1 VSWPLTAACLAFES
15 AAKINGYQAFAWYA
29 AWEREVGMITS
40 AEVAEAPTR
49 RRGLRLATRLSFR
62 NIGAVYVWIAL
73 IVIFTIWKPS
83 LFPTAQTAKSVL
95 NQYAI
100 TGLAALS
107 VVMPL
112 AAGIFDLSIGSTIGF
127 AGVFVGWSMNTLGLP
142 SAVAILLTLVAG
154 LAIGL
159 FNSLVVVRMRI
170 DSFIGTLATGS
181 IIAALT
187 LWVSGDQIITGKL
200 SGSFSDFASGSIAGI
215 QLPVL
220 YMLVAMLALGYV
232 LEQTVFGRQT
242 YAAGYGPDVARL
254 IGVRVAR
261 LRTISLVFSG
271 LLGSFAGI
279 ALAAQLGSA
288 DPTTGSEYL
297 IPAFSAVFVGAT
309 QFRHG
314 RFNPWGTVVAVL
326 MIGTGSVG
334 LLMAGTQEWMPQ
346 VFQGA
351 VLIVAV
357 GITGIQR
364 KRLRAKPLFGRRLR
378 TPRPPDQAAASSAS
392 VA

>member
-1 VSWPLTAACLAFES
+1 
-15 AAKINGYQAFAWYA
+15 
-29 AWEREVGMITS
+29 MITT
-40 AEVAEAPTR
+40 AEAAEAPVGR
-49 RRGLRLATRLSFR
+49 RVTRLAAMLNVR
-62 NIGAVYVWIAL
+62 NVGAVYVWIAL

-83 LFPTAQTAKSVL
+83 LFPTARTAKTTL
-95 NQYAI
+95 NEYAI

-127 AGVFVGWSMNTLGLP
+127 AGVFAGWSLNTLGLP
-142 SAVAILLTLVAG
+142 PVGAIALTLCAG

-159 FNSLVVVRMRI
+159 VNSLVVVRMRV
-170 DSFIGTLATGS
+170 DSFIGTLATGA

-187 LWVSGDQIITGKL
+187 LWVSGDQIITGNL
-200 SGSFSDFASGSIAGI
+200 SGSFMKFASASLAGI

-220 YMLVAMLALGYV
+220 YMLVAMLVLGYV
-232 LEQTVFGRQT
+232 LEQTVFGRRI
-242 YAAGYGPDVARL
+242 YAAGYGPEVARL
-254 IGVRVAR
+254 IGVRVPR
-261 LRTISLVFSG
+261 LRTVSLVCSG
-271 LLGSFAGI
+271 VLGSFAGI

-297 IPAFSAVFVGAT
+297 IPAFSAAFVGAT

-314 RFNPWGTVVAVL
+314 RFNPWGTIVAVL

-334 LLMAGTQEWMPQ
+334 LLLAGTQQWMPQ
-346 VFQGA
+346 VFEGV

-364 KRLRAKPLFGRRLR
+364 KRLRTSEQAGRKRQS
-378 TPRPPDQAAASSAS
+378 PPVAADSGQAA
-392 VA
+392 

>member
-1 VSWPLTAACLAFES
+1 
-15 AAKINGYQAFAWYA
+15 
-29 AWEREVGMITS
+29 MITS
-40 AEVAEAPTR
+40 AEIAEAPAKR
-49 RRGLRLATRLSFR
+49 RTVRLAARLSFR
-62 NIGAVYVWIAL
+62 NIGAVYVWIVL
-73 IVIFTIWKPS
+73 ILIFTIWKPS
-83 LFPTAQTAKSVL
+83 IFPTAQTAKSIL

-127 AGVFVGWSMNTLGLP
+127 AGVFVGWSLNTLKLP
-142 SAVAILLTLVAG
+142 PTAAILLTLVAG
-154 LAIGL
+154 LTIGL

-187 LWVSGDQIITGKL
+187 IWVSGDQIITGKL
-200 SGSFSDFASGSIAGI
+200 SGSFSDFASASLGGV

-288 DPTTGSEYL
+288 DPTTGAEYL

-364 KRLRAKPLFGRRLR
+364 KRLRARPLFGRRLR
-378 TPRPPDQAAASSAS
+378 APRVPEQVAPDGPPAG
-392 VA
+392 

>member
-1 VSWPLTAACLAFES
+1 MVT
-15 AAKINGYQAFAWYA
+15 
-29 AWEREVGMITS
+29 R
-40 AEVAEAPTR
+40 AEIAQTPVR
-49 RRGLRLATRLSFR
+49 RRATRLAASLSFR
-62 NIGAVYVWIAL
+62 NVGAVYVWIAL
-73 IVIFTIWKPS
+73 IVIFAIWKPD
-83 LFPTAQTAKSVL
+83 LFPTARTAKTIL

-127 AGVFVGWSMNTLGLP
+127 AGVFVGWSLNTLGLAP
-142 SAVAILLTLVAG
+142 VFAIALTLCAG

-159 FNSLVVVRMRI
+159 LNSLVVVRMRI

-200 SGSFSDFASGSIAGI
+200 SGGFMKVAGASLAGI

-220 YMLVAMLALGYV
+220 YMLVAMLVLGYV
-232 LEQTVFGRQT
+232 LEQTVFGRHV

-261 LRTISLVFSG
+261 LRTTSLVCSA
-271 LLGSFAGI
+271 LLGSFAGV
-279 ALAAQLGSA
+279 ALASQLGSA
-288 DPTTGSEYL
+288 DPTVGPEYL

-334 LLMAGTQEWMPQ
+334 LLLAGTQPWMPQ

-357 GITGIQR
+357 GVTGIQR
-364 KRLRAKPLFGRRLR
+364 KRLRPGGRPGRSLAGRARLSR
-378 TPRPPDQAAASSAS
+378 QAVPEDTPSAT
-392 VA
+392 

>member
-1 VSWPLTAACLAFES
+1 MSGEEANMT
-15 AAKINGYQAFAWYA
+15 
-29 AWEREVGMITS
+29 TT
-40 AEVAEAPTR
+40 AEATETPVKR
-49 RRGLRLATRLSFR
+49 RVTRLVSDLNFR

-73 IVIFTIWKPS
+73 IVIFAIWKPD
-83 LFPTAQTAKSVL
+83 LFPTAPTAKTTL
-95 NQYAI
+95 NEYAI

-112 AAGIFDLSIGSTIGF
+112 AAGVFDLSIGSTIGF

-142 SAVAILLTLVAG
+142 PAGAIALTLCAG

-159 FNSLVVVRMRI
+159 FNSLVVVRMRV
-170 DSFIGTLATGS
+170 DSFIGTLATGA

-200 SGSFSDFASGSIAGI
+200 SGSFMNVAGSSLAGI

-220 YMLVAMLALGYV
+220 YMLVAMLVLGYV
-232 LEQTVFGRQT
+232 LEQTVFGRRI
-242 YAAGYGPDVARL
+242 YAAGYGPEVARL
-254 IGVRVAR
+254 IGIRVTR
-261 LRTISLVFSG
+261 LRTVSLLCSG
-271 LLGSFAGI
+271 VLGSFAGI

-297 IPAFSAVFVGAT
+297 IPAFSAAFVGAT

-334 LLMAGTQEWMPQ
+334 LLLAGTQQWMPQ

-357 GITGIQR
+357 GHTRIQR
-364 KRLRAKPLFGRRLR
+364 KPLRSTQQAGRRQ
-378 TPRPPDQAAASSAS
+378 PPKRVAAGS
-392 VA
+392 VPVA

>member
-1 VSWPLTAACLAFES
+1 
-15 AAKINGYQAFAWYA
+15 
-29 AWEREVGMITS
+29 MITS
-40 AEVAEAPTR
+40 AEVAQAPEKR
-49 RRGLRLATRLSFR
+49 RTAGLATRLSYR
-62 NIGAVYVWIAL
+62 NVGAVYVWIAL
-73 IVIFTIWKPS
+73 IVIFAIWKPS
-83 LFPTAQTAKSVL
+83 LFPTAQTVKSTL

-112 AAGIFDLSIGSTIGF
+112 AAGVFDLSIGSTIGF
-127 AGVFVGWSMNTLGLP
+127 AGVFVGWSLDTLKLP
-142 SAVAILLTLVAG
+142 PAGAIALTLCAG

-200 SGSFSDFASGSIAGI
+200 SGSFMNVASASVGGI

-220 YMLVAMLALGYV
+220 YMLVAMLVLGYV
-232 LEQTVFGRQT
+232 LEQTVFGRQI

-254 IGVRVAR
+254 IGVRVGR
-261 LRTISLVFSG
+261 LRTISLVCSG
-271 LLGSFAGI
+271 LLGAFAGI
-279 ALAAQLGSA
+279 ALAAQLGAA
-288 DPTTGSEYL
+288 DPTTGPEYL

-334 LLMAGTQEWMPQ
+334 LLLAGTQPWMPQ

-357 GITGIQR
+357 GVTGIQR
-364 KRLRAKPLFGRRLR
+364 KRLRASGATGRKPQR
-378 TPRPPDQAAASSAS
+378 TPASGQVVADGPAAS
-392 VA
+392 

>member
-1 VSWPLTAACLAFES
+1 MV
-15 AAKINGYQAFAWYA
+15 
-29 AWEREVGMITS
+29 TS
-40 AEVAEAPTR
+40 AEVAQAPVER
-49 RRGLRLATRLSFR
+49 RNSPLFTRLSFR
-62 NIGAVYVWIAL
+62 NIGAVYVWIVL
-73 IVIFTIWKPS
+73 VVIFAIWKPD
-83 LFPTAQTAKSVL
+83 LFPTAQTAKSTL

-107 VVMPL
+107 IVMPL

-127 AGVFVGWSMNTLGLP
+127 AAVFVGWSLNTLGLP
-142 SAVAILLTLVAG
+142 PAGAILLTLCAG

-187 LWVSGDQIITGKL
+187 LWVSGDQILTGKL
-200 SGSFSDFASGSIAGI
+200 SGPFASFASASVGGI

-220 YMLVAMLALGYV
+220 YLLVVMLLLGYV
-232 LEQTVFGRQT
+232 LEQTVFGRHI

-254 IGVRVAR
+254 IGVQVSR
-261 LRTISLVFSG
+261 LRMISLICSG

-288 DPTTGSEYL
+288 DPTTGPEYL
-297 IPAFSAVFVGAT
+297 IPAFSAAFVGAT

-334 LLMAGTQEWMPQ
+334 LLEAGTQPWMPQ

-357 GITGIQR
+357 GVTGIQR
-364 KRLRAKPLFGRRLR
+364 KRLRASSMGGGRKQQ
-378 TPRPPDQAAASSAS
+378 PGPAVPAEVIPESPSAS
-392 VA
+392 

>member
-1 VSWPLTAACLAFES
+1 
-15 AAKINGYQAFAWYA
+15 
-29 AWEREVGMITS
+29 MITS
-40 AEVAEAPTR
+40 AEIAEAPAKR
-49 RRGLRLATRLSFR
+49 RTVRLAARLSFR
-62 NIGAVYVWIAL
+62 NIGAVYVWIVL
-73 IVIFTIWKPS
+73 ILIFTIWKPS
-83 LFPTAQTAKSVL
+83 LFPTAQTAKSIL

-127 AGVFVGWSMNTLGLP
+127 AGVFVGWSLNTLKLP
-142 SAVAILLTLVAG
+142 APAAILLTLVAG

-187 LWVSGDQIITGKL
+187 IWVSGDQIITGKL
-200 SGSFSDFASGSIAGI
+200 SGSFSDFASASLGGV

-364 KRLRAKPLFGRRLR
+364 KRLRGRPLFGRRLR
-378 TPRPPDQAAASSAS
+378 APRVPEQVAPDGPSAG
-392 VA
+392 

>member
-1 VSWPLTAACLAFES
+1 MVASTE
-15 AAKINGYQAFAWYA
+15 I
-29 AWEREVGMITS
+29 
-40 AEVAEAPTR
+40 AETPVR
-49 RRGLRLATRLSFR
+49 RRGVRLATGLSFR

-73 IVIFTIWKPS
+73 IVIFAIWKPS
-83 LFPTAQTAKSVL
+83 LFPTAQTAKSTL

-127 AGVFVGWSMNTLGLP
+127 AGVFVGWSLNTLKLP
-142 SAVAILLTLVAG
+142 PAAAILLTLVAG

-187 LWVSGDQIITGKL
+187 LWVSGDQILTGKL
-200 SGSFSDFASGSIAGI
+200 SGSFMNFASASVAGI

-220 YMLVAMLALGYV
+220 YMLVAMIIFGYV
-232 LEQTVFGRQT
+232 LEQTVFGRHI

-254 IGVRVAR
+254 IGVRVGR
-261 LRTISLVFSG
+261 LRTISLICSG
-271 LLGSFAGI
+271 MLGAFAGI

-288 DPTTGSEYL
+288 DPTVGPEYL
-297 IPAFSAVFVGAT
+297 IPAFSAAFVGAT

-334 LLMAGTQEWMPQ
+334 LLLAGTQPWMPQ

-357 GITGIQR
+357 GVTGIQR
-364 KRLRAKPLFGRRLR
+364 KRLRAS
-378 TPRPPDQAAASSAS
+378 AAADKPQQAERPSGQPAPDVPAAS
-392 VA
+392 

>member
-1 VSWPLTAACLAFES
+1 MV
-15 AAKINGYQAFAWYA
+15 
-29 AWEREVGMITS
+29 TS
-40 AEVAEAPTR
+40 AEIAEAPTR
-49 RRGLRLATRLSFR
+49 RRAVRLAARLSFR

-83 LFPTAQTAKSVL
+83 LFPTAQTAKSIL

-127 AGVFVGWSMNTLGLP
+127 AGVFVGWSLNTLGLP
-142 SAVAILLTLVAG
+142 AVAAILLTLCAG

-187 LWVSGDQIITGKL
+187 IWVSGDQIITGKL
-200 SGSFSDFASGSIAGI
+200 SGSFSNFASGSIAGI

-364 KRLRAKPLFGRRLR
+364 KRLRARPLFGRRLR
-378 TPRPPDQAAASSAS
+378 SPRLPEQAAPEGASAG
-392 VA
+392 

>member
-1 VSWPLTAACLAFES
+1 
-15 AAKINGYQAFAWYA
+15 
-29 AWEREVGMITS
+29 MITS
-40 AEVAEAPTR
+40 AEIAEAPVGR
-49 RRGLRLATRLSFR
+49 RAMRLAARLSFR
-62 NIGAVYVWIAL
+62 NVGAVYVWIAL

-83 LFPTAQTAKSVL
+83 LFPTTRTAKSTL
-95 NQYAI
+95 NEYAI

-127 AGVFVGWSMNTLGLP
+127 AGVFAGWSLNSLRLP
-142 SAVAILLTLVAG
+142 PAGAIALTLCAG

-200 SGSFSDFASGSIAGI
+200 SGSFMKFAGSSLAGI

-220 YMLVAMLALGYV
+220 YMLVAMLVLGYV
-232 LEQTVFGRQT
+232 LEQTVFGRHI

-261 LRTISLVFSG
+261 LRTISLVCSG

-288 DPTTGSEYL
+288 DPTVGPEYL
-297 IPAFSAVFVGAT
+297 IPAFSAAFVGAT

-334 LLMAGTQEWMPQ
+334 LLLAGTQPWMPQ

-357 GITGIQR
+357 GVTGIQR
-364 KRLRAKPLFGRRLR
+364 KRLRAGGPAGPRQRPARLSQR
-378 TPRPPDQAAASSAS
+378 VEPG
-392 VA
+392 